1 MLIKIFDKY
10 NLNTTK
16 YLDYLNFKNAF
27 VLYYEREK
35 HLKVVDA
42 EELKDQILEIKNHMN
57 TKRTDFN
64 MNHHKVVI
72 TKNWLLGFI
81 EGDGSFF
88 ISRTKIVPVFS
99 IELTECN
106 LHLLLKIKEFL
117 ILNLGFDKYSTY
129 KLRCSSVISIN
140 KQKARLGKPSVT
152 FVIQNI
158 NILNNY
164 FIPYLEDMKF
174 ISKKGL
180 DFLDFKTICK
190 AIYCGSHKREEI
202 KALILKLSYTMNNFR
217 LSTNPGESSIIYLI
231 KSEIDKINNA
241 KPTLEHLSDG
251 RVRDI
256 ATKKI
261 VSSNASCVYEISK
274 PNGEV
279 LIVETLDEVLKIVGV
294 GFRTLKSRLDVEV
307 LEGQEGFSSLAPEFN
322 GHIIKRIPVFYPNK
336 R

>member
-1 MLIKIFDKY
+1 M
-10 NLNTTK
+10 
-16 YLDYLNFKNAF
+16 
-27 VLYYEREK
+27 
-35 HLKVVDA
+35 
-42 EELKDQILEIKNHMN
+42 
-57 TKRTDFN
+57 
-64 MNHHKVVI
+64 
-72 TKNWLLGFI
+72 
-81 EGDGSFF
+81 
-88 ISRTKIVPVFS
+88 PVFS